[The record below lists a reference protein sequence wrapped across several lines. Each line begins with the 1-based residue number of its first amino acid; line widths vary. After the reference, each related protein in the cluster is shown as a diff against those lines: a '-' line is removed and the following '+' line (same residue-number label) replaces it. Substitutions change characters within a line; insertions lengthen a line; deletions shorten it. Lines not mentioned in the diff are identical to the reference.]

1 MLPFRD
7 FCHQKIKLHSLQ
19 NAEKS
24 LFTSYLGDARAEE
37 LEAYSRVDEGDSPRG
52 WEASIFHSPDE
63 FDVMNESRPSL
74 LI

>member
-1 MLPFRD
+1 MRKN
-7 FCHQKIKLHSLQ
+7 H
-19 NAEKS
+19 
-24 LFTSYLGDARAEE
+24 YLLAISEE

-52 WEASIFHSPDE
+52 WQASIFHSPDE